1 MDYNRPR
8 GWSGGNRRRSFVQP
22 PIDTNNL
29 PDNEYME
36 SVDVMTAEGNE
47 VRFDCLC
54 SGDWSEAFIH
64 AEFAK
69 ILGGP
74 IIEFVQSY
82 QTPRGH
88 INCTRAIRALV
99 KPADLD
105 SWTPVQLSILETGF
119 YPHLNIPLIMGRHQV
134 AHFKGPYWPY
144 TQPLQPL
151 VQLDF
156 SIRPSYTFPGAP
168 AMYETRTAGPSG
180 FYNYP
185 PPPLPPAW
193 PSSPYTPPGQAQ
205 VVDSPQVGHDT
216 FAPVT
221 TAGELTREDQTR
233 IWVENNSRSG
243 NTPAGYVTPFYRP
256 PLPWEAGVQAA
267 GWPLPA
273 QTSSQPQL
281 SDLGSQPSQPTPQ
294 TVVEDVQAAA
304 EEEWPPSL
312 VCRRA

>member
-1 MDYNRPR
+1 M
-8 GWSGGNRRRSFVQP
+8 G
-22 PIDTNNL
+22 
-29 PDNEYME
+29 

-47 VRFDCLC
+47 ARFDCLF
-54 SGDWSEAFIH
+54 SGDWSQAFIH

-69 ILGGP
+69 TLGGP
-74 IIEFVQSY
+74 IIEFVQSC
-82 QTPRGH
+82 QTPRGP
-88 INCTRAIRALV
+88 INCTRAITALV
-99 KPADLD
+99 KPADVD
-105 SWTPVQLSILETGF
+105 SWTLVQLSILETEF
-119 YPHLNIPLIMGRHQV
+119 YAHLNIPLIMGRPQV

-144 TQPLQPL
+144 TKPLPPL

-168 AMYETRTAGPSG
+168 TMYETRTVGLNG
-180 FYNYP
+180 FHSHP
-185 PPPLPPAW
+185 PPPPAW

-216 FAPVT
+216 FFT
-221 TAGELTREDQTR
+221 MAGELTGEDQSQMEQTR
-233 IWVENNSRSG
+233 MWVENNSRSG
-243 NTPAGYVTPFYRP
+243 TTPAGYITPFYHP
-256 PLPWEAGVQAA
+256 PLPWETGVQTA

-281 SDLGSQPSQPTPQ
+281 SDLGSRPSQSTPQ

-312 VCRRA
+312 AYRRA